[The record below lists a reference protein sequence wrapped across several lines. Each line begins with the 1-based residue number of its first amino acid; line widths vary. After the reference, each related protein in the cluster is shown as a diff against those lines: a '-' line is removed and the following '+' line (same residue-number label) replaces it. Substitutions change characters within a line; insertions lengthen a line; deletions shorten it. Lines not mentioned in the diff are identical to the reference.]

1 MGQFKTE
8 PKMKT
13 TEPSVELKM
22 KRGGKA
28 NGGLM
33 GRPMIPAAPTPAM
46 ARPVMRTRP
55 ILRKEGGESKAE
67 HAKEMRTMDRL
78 EGEIK
83 AHAAKAASK
92 AHKGLKTG
100 GVANA
105 QGGYKTGGVAN
116 AQGGYKTGGVANAQG
131 GYKAGGKIRH
141 FKDGGHVAMKGD
153 SCGHTVNKKYGG
165 SC

>member
-13 TEPSVELKM
+13 TEPSVEKKM
-22 KRGGKA
+22 KKGGKA
-28 NGGLM
+28 DGGMM
-33 GRPMIPAAPTPAM
+33 GRPMIPTAPMPTAALARNPRAM
-46 ARPVMRTRP
+46 RNRPV
-55 ILRKEGGESKAE
+55 LRKEGGESKAT
-67 HAKEMRTMDRL
+67 HAMEMHKMDKL
-78 EGEIK
+78 EGELK
-83 AHAAKAASK
+83 SHESKRASK

-131 GYKAGGKIRH
+131 GYKAGG
-141 FKDGGHVAMKGD
+141 HVAMKGD

>member
-1 MGQFKTE
+1 MGQLKTE

-13 TEPSVELKM
+13 TEPSVEKKM
-22 KRGGKA
+22 KSGGKA
-28 NGGLM
+28 MGGSM
-33 GRPMIPAAPTPAM
+33 GRPMI
-46 ARPVMRTRP
+46 
-55 ILRKEGGESKAE
+55 RKEGGESKAE
-67 HAKEMRTMDRL
+67 HAKEMHKLDKL
-78 EGEIK
+78 EGEMK
-83 AHAAKAASK
+83 SHESKAASK

-131 GYKAGGKIRH
+131 GYKAGGKIKH

>member
-1 MGQFKTE
+1 MIPTA
-8 PKMKT
+8 PM
-13 TEPSVELKM
+13 PAAALARNPRAM
-22 KRGGKA
+22 R
-28 NGGLM
+28 N
-33 GRPMIPAAPTPAM
+33 RPM
-46 ARPVMRTRP
+46 
-55 ILRKEGGESKAE
+55 LRKEGGEAKGE
-67 HAKEMRTMDRL
+67 HAMEMRKMNKL
-78 EGEIK
+78 ESEIK
-83 AHAAKAASK
+83 SHESKSASK

-131 GYKAGGKIRH
+131 GYKAGGKIKH